1 LSDVATKNGGE
12 RVEFA
17 IKLPGHGHDEC
28 DVVWLPI
35 DAKFPIEDYHR
46 LIEAQEKGD
55 AQLAEVAAKQL
66 ENRVKQSARDI
77 CEKYLNPPMTTD
89 FAILFLPI
97 EGLFAEVIRCRVVRS
112 PWSVLRSR

>member
-1 LSDVATKNGGE
+1 MLDEVLAPEQYAVNVATKNSGE

-46 LIEAQEKGD
+46 LIEA
-55 AQLAEVAAKQL
+55 
-66 ENRVKQSARDI
+66 
-77 CEKYLNPPMTTD
+77 
-89 FAILFLPI
+89 
-97 EGLFAEVIRCRVVRS
+97 
-112 PWSVLRSR
+112 